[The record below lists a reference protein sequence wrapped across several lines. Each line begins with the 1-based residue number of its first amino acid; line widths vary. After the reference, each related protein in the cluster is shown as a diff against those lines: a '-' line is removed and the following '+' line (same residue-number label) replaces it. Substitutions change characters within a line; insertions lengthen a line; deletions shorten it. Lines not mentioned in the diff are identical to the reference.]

1 MTPMTTPDKILAD
14 LLISQS
20 TCDALAE
27 RMRCPMLAVRAMC
40 ERHERD
46 GLLEQSKIADTITV
60 WRLTD
65 NGREVAEDLCP
76 AVAAN
81 PYTPAA
87 A

>member
-1 MTPMTTPDKILAD
+1 MTTPDKILVD

-27 RMRCPMLAVRAMC
+27 RMRVPMLAVRAMC

-46 GLLEQSKIADTITV
+46 GLLKQSKIADCVTV

-65 NGREVAEDLCP
+65 NGREVAATLR
-76 AVAAN
+76 
-81 PYTPAA
+81 PAA
-87 A
+87 CSPAL

>member
-1 MTPMTTPDKILAD
+1 MTTPHKILAD

-27 RMRCPMLAVRAMC
+27 RMHCPMLAVRAMC
-40 ERHERD
+40 ERHQRD
-46 GLLEQSKIADTITV
+46 GLLEPFKIADLVTV

-65 NGREVAEDLCP
+65 AGRALAATLSP

-81 PYTPAA
+81 PFATTA
-87 A
+87 

>member
-1 MTPMTTPDKILAD
+1 MTTPDKILAD

-27 RMRCPMLAVRAMC
+27 RMHCPMLAIRAMC

-46 GLLEQSKIADTITV
+46 GLLEQFKIAECVIV

-65 NGREVAEDLCP
+65 NGREVATTLSP

-81 PYTPAA
+81 PFATAS
-87 A
+87 

>member
-1 MTPMTTPDKILAD
+1 MATPDQILAD

-27 RMRCPMLAVRAMC
+27 RMHCPMLAIRAMC

-46 GLLEQSKIADTITV
+46 GLLEQFKIAECLIV

-65 NGREVAEDLCP
+65 AGRAAAGPLSPEI
-76 AVAAN
+76 AAN
-81 PYTPAA
+81 PFATAS
-87 A
+87 

>member
-1 MTPMTTPDKILAD
+1 MTTPDKILAD

-27 RMRCPMLAVRAMC
+27 RMHCPMLAVRAMC

-46 GLLEQSKIADTITV
+46 GLLEPFKIADCVTV
-60 WRLTD
+60 WRLTAS
-65 NGREVAEDLCP
+65 GRELAAALCP

-81 PYTPAA
+81 PYATAA
-87 A
+87 V